1 MRIFLLQAASLSQ
14 FQGIGATSLVSK
26 KVYSGD
32 FSFKSTM
39 IEQDGVVLRQPGPDQ
54 TTSIYRRWIAR
65 LFGFTLGSSP
75 RRKVSPVVVRWD
87 ESDWIIVHPI
97 TRSGSVFTDLWD
109 PEASGDWTPSNPLAI
124 TQDVFHVVGPQDAF
138 ESDFT
143 ELDLADRSSGSL
155 LKWAFKTDIS
165 EEAAERDLERMSLWR
180 EFVSENINTELP
192 SYFESVV
199 MEIPEHV
206 ATAINRDV
214 LRTQP
219 EELQPRMARV
229 LMAYASRNPVVGFCQ
244 GMTYLVSGLLQQSW
258 VTDEL
263 AFELLAVI
271 AENVNKD
278 YYDDDLSGLH
288 TDLRRIEK
296 FLFYIAH
303 VKEFIKVP
311 LMLVLVEPMMCVLT
325 RLSPPDVSVR
335 IFDIMFT
342 HGKLGLLSL
351 YIGIVDLVNPAVT
364 RAIEASESAD
374 SATVDGI
381 VAFKLALVDLLGRD
395 PDLVIKRA
403 EAVLISNR
411 MHLERIIADS
421 FAIEQQEAI
430 EVVVAAGPPHERFRK
445 HQQAGAAGN
454 NEESISQE
462 PDDGLFVA
470 MDNFMVKAHS
480 VLSRVMGSL
489 VEDD

>member
-1 MRIFLLQAASLSQ
+1 MRIFLLQAALLSH
-14 FQGIGATSLVSK
+14 FQGIGATSVVSK

-39 IEQDGVVLRQPGPDQ
+39 IEQDGVVVIQPGPDQ

-65 LFGFTLGSSP
+65 LFGFNLGSSP

-87 ESDWIIVHPI
+87 ESDWILVDPI
-97 TRSGSVFTDLWD
+97 TKSGSVFTDLWD
-109 PEASGDWTPSNPLAI
+109 PEASGDWTPLNQLAI
-124 TQDVFHVVGPQDAF
+124 TQDVFHVVVPQDVF

-155 LKWAFKTDIS
+155 LKWAFKTDLS
-165 EEAAERDLERMSLWR
+165 EEEAERDLERMSLWR
-180 EFVSENINTELP
+180 EFVSDNINTELP
-192 SYFESVV
+192 SYFDAVV
-199 MEIPEHV
+199 MEVPEHV

-229 LMAYASRNPVVGFCQ
+229 LMAYASRNPGVGFCQ

-263 AFELLAVI
+263 AFELLAVL

-403 EAVLISNR
+403 EAVLISHR
-411 MHLERIIADS
+411 MDLERIIADS

-430 EVVVAAGPPHERFRK
+430 EVVVAPGPHERFRK
-445 HQQAGAAGN
+445 HQQAGAAAN
-454 NEESISQE
+454 TEESISQE
-462 PDDGLFVA
+462 PDDELFIA
-470 MDNFMVKAHS
+470 IDNLMAKAHS
-480 VLSRVMGSL
+480 VLSRAMGSL
-489 VEDD
+489 LDDD